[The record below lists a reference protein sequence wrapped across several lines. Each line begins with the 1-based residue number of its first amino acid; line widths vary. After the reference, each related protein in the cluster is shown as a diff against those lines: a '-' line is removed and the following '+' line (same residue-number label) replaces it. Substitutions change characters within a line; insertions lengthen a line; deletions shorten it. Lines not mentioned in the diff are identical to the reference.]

1 MQSVKSKFAN
11 KFLYLGILI
20 SLFFIFSLPVKAQ
33 EIVDK
38 TVATVSDG
46 VGDPELIT
54 YSDLLWEL
62 ALQPGVPLTPPTSED
77 LNFALQSLID
87 QRLFALEARRI
98 PYNEPTQAEVKAE
111 IQRIVERFPSPAEF
125 QKRLNI
131 VGFDSIS
138 DDNFQQIIERRVAIE
153 KYVDFRFE
161 SFVVITPED
170 ELRYY
175 REVYTPQFRRD
186 NPGLLLPQLDE
197 VRERIRNDL
206 TAERVARDI
215 ERFLDEAERRASVAI
230 LNEV

>member
-1 MQSVKSKFAN
+1 MLNGKSKFVN
-11 KFLYLGILI
+11 KFLHFGILI

-46 VGDPELIT
+46 VRTELIT
-54 YSDLLWEL
+54 YSDLLWQL

-77 LNFALQSLID
+77 LNRALQLLID
-87 QRLFALEARRI
+87 QRLFALEAQRL
-98 PYNEPTQAEVKAE
+98 PYNEPTEAE
-111 IQRIVERFPSPAEF
+111 IKAKIAEIMAYFSSSAEF

-138 DDNFQQIIERRVAIE
+138 DDNFQQIIEQRVAVD
-153 KYVDFRFE
+153 KYLKFRFE
-161 SFVVITPED
+161 SFIVITPED

-175 REVYTPQFRRD
+175 RDVYTPQFRRD
-186 NPGLLLPQLDE
+186 NPGLLLPPLDE
-197 VRERIRNDL
+197 VRERIRKQL
-206 TAERVARDI
+206 TEDRVARDI
-215 ERFLDEAERRASVAI
+215 EQFLDEAERRASVVI